1 MRRKN
6 IYKRLSVALLSASII
21 FSFGGRAVYADG
33 NGADTEYAS
42 RFIELIFG
50 KRGEEKKEEILLC
63 PGGDVFGIKINGVGV
78 TVAEVV
84 SEEAA
89 KSFKT
94 DDKILSV
101 NGKEVYTAQEVREAL
116 ESADGKSVNI
126 EIMRDGKRMDIAIDN
141 TDDQGQFR
149 LGVMLS
155 DNCTGIGTITY
166 YDPNTNGFGGLGH
179 SIAADDGKSALKMTR
194 GHITGVVMAGAR
206 RGEAGKPG
214 ELRGVLTDKITGEVS
229 KNTECGVFGS
239 IASGELPE
247 LCAREPIPVGSREDI
262 HEGAAT
268 VISTVKSGRRAE
280 FSVEIHDIERGE
292 DGSKCFK
299 VRITDD
305 TLIALTG
312 GIVRGMS
319 GSPIIQDGKLVG
331 AVTHVMVA
339 DPTEGYGIFIE
350 NMLNAANNQSQ
361 QKAA

>member
-6 IYKRLSVALLSASII
+6 ICNRLSASLLTLCLILG
-21 FSFGGRAVYADG
+21 FGGRSVSAESKG
-33 NGADTEYAS
+33 EDTEYAS

-63 PGGDVFGIKINGVGV
+63 PGGDVFGIKISGVGV

-89 KSFKT
+89 KSFKA
-94 DDKILSV
+94 DDKIIRV
-101 NGKEVYTAQEVREAL
+101 DGNEVFSAADVRQAL
-116 ESADGKSVNI
+116 DSANKKTVVI
-126 EIMRDGKRMDIAIDN
+126 EILRDGKHMDISVASGD
-141 TDDQGQFR
+141 GPHFR

-166 YDPNTNGFGGLGH
+166 YDPSSNGFGGLGH
-179 SIAADDGKSALKMTR
+179 SIASDDGKSALKMTR

-206 RGEAGKPG
+206 RGTAGNPG
-214 ELRGVLTDKITGEVS
+214 ELRGVLTDKITGEVF
-229 KNTECGVFGS
+229 KNTECGVFGT
-239 IASGELPE
+239 IKSGELSE
-247 LCAREPIPVGSREDI
+247 LRSREPIPIASRDEI
-262 HEGAAT
+262 QEGAAT
-268 VISTVKSGRRAE
+268 VISTVKSGMRAE
-280 FSVEIHDIERGE
+280 FSVEIHDIERDE

-339 DPTEGYGIFIE
+339 NPTEGYGIFIE